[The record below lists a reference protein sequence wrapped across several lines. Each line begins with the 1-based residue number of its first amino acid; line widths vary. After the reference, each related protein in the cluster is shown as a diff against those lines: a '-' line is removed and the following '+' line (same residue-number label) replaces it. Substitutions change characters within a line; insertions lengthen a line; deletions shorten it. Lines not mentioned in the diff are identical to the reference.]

1 MILRWIRWTFWFE
14 QDGISLLWNGSESG
28 LGYARVFFVHC
39 NVLIALLLL
48 LYTLAT

>member
-1 MILRWIRWTFWFE
+1 MEYPYYGT
-14 QDGISLLWNGSESG
+14 
-28 LGYARVFFVHC
+28 ARNLVWDTLVFFFVHC